1 MIAAHEDPSRR
12 RVVRYGELVRS
23 FEAQAA
29 RLAATEWAQPAIGTV
44 SLSMLALLDRLG
56 LRPAHA
62 GGHSYGEITAK
73 KGRIQQSNFDDF
85 EMARIDDSPQ
95 VIEVEIVPSDY
106 PPAGVGEVGV
116 PTFAPALCNAIFA
129 ATGKRIR
136 RLPLSRHDLSWS

>member
-1 MIAAHEDPSRR
+1 MVEVEITKR
-12 RVVRYGELVRS
+12 GELKIPRVHVVID
-23 FEAQAA
+23 A
-29 RLAATEWAQPAIGTV
+29 GTV
-44 SLSMLALLDRLG
+44 IHPDRVRAQLEG
-56 LRPAHA
+56 AAVFATGFAR
-62 GGHSYGEITAK
+62 YGEITAK

-85 EMARIDDSPQ
+85 EVARIDDSPQ
-95 VIEVEIVPSDY
+95 EIAVEIVPSDQ